1 MNDLIKDL
9 DLENCIRFNI
19 GKVEILLDYFQK
31 EYRGMFGVNN
41 LIIKANDNYFNY
53 GWRENNKIITDLK
66 KKGIEVK
73 DLQKCIY
80 NKITEIVKSGLEK
93 YYEENKN
100 KQLFNRDDIYI
111 YRNYSL
117 LGKNPISKIEEEF
130 KTYFEWEKIKNGEI
144 VISSWKLDSGK
155 VETISYNL
163 LYDKLLFNGVSGD
176 KENDI
181 IFRHFCYK
189 TNSNLYVLYKNYEN
203 NLLVGEDLAYKEL
216 ADLNKWL
223 EKNNKTNIT
232 VVYDKDGEEKEKRI
246 LNNIDNMFSDLSREY
261 YEEMFSFWGID
272 DIDTIKQIK
281 GFKYRKDFYKINIE
295 NLLYKKE
302 NK

>member
-41 LIIKANDNYFNY
+41 LIIKANNNYFNY
-53 GWRENNKIITDLK
+53 GWREKNKIITDLE

-73 DLQKCIY
+73 
-80 NKITEIVKSGLEK
+80 
-93 YYEENKN
+93 
-100 KQLFNRDDIYI
+100 DDIYI

-130 KTYFEWEKIKNGEI
+130 KTYFEWEKIKNGEV

-163 LYDKLLFNGVSGD
+163 LYDKLLFNGVSGN

-223 EKNNKTNIT
+223 EKDNKTNII

-272 DIDTIKQIK
+272 EINTIKQIK